1 MQWYYGDI
9 WTTNLN
15 IDKENAIFQYK
26 YIIVGGTLTKWET
39 GYNRIADLK
48 IL

>member
-1 MQWYYGDI
+1 MQWDNGDI
-9 WTTNLN
+9 WTTNLKIN
-15 IDKENAIFQYK
+15 KENAIFQYK
-26 YIIVGGTLTKWET
+26 YVIVEGSLATWET